1 MSSSET
7 DGSDA
12 SQKSDSTDVDED
24 GEFAMEILRHHQ
36 ALQATAFSVAC
47 LLGQYFMTYYDKNK
61 PRTSQLSGYAW
72 VLETLRT
79 PGESHHMFRM
89 NSELFCRLH
98 DLLVSTYDLKSTNHM
113 NSIESVAIFLFILGG
128 GESNRRVQNRFKHS
142 GETIS
147 RKFEEVLFSVVSMCK
162 DYICP
167 KDPNFRRAHS
177 RIKNDKRMWP
187 HFKNCIGAIDGTH
200 VAVNPPR
207 EEYVRY
213 IGRHKSSTQNVMAAV
228 DFDMRFT
235 YASIGQPG
243 SMHDTSVL
251 YHALEVD
258 KDIFPH
264 PPQDAGYPNRPGYM
278 SPYKGQRYHVPEWR
292 NGPPPSG
299 EQEYFNQCHSSARN
313 VVERTFGVWKMKWR
327 ILLKMPTYPMDKQE
341 MIIAST
347 MCLHNFIRQNCTS
360 HKYFRRCDR
369 DLDYVPTI
377 PARYAKYVVSQ
388 NASDTSTTHSSDR
401 SMDIFRDNLASTLC
415 QSR

>member
-24 GEFAMEILRHHQ
+24 
-36 ALQATAFSVAC
+36 
-47 LLGQYFMTYYDKNK
+47 
-61 PRTSQLSGYAW
+61 
-72 VLETLRT
+72 ETLRT

-89 NSELFCRLH
+89 NSELFCKLH

-177 RIKNDKRMWP
+177 RIKNDKRMLP

-200 VAVNPPR
+200 VAVNPPH
-207 EEYVRY
+207 EEYIRY
-213 IGRHKSSTQNVMAAV
+213 IGRYKSPTQNVMAAV

-264 PPQDAGYPNRPGYM
+264 PPQGKYYLVDAGYPNRPGYM

-292 NGPPPSG
+292 NEPPPSR

-360 HKYFRRCDR
+360 DKYFRRCDR
-369 DLDYVPTI
+369 DPDYVPTI
-377 PARYAKYVVSQ
+377 PARYAKYVVS
-388 NASDTSTTHSSDR
+388 
-401 SMDIFRDNLASTLC
+401 
-415 QSR
+415 